1 MYFKFADF
9 FCSYSF
15 GIETMTTFILSRNS
29 QENHTQFQ
37 IKIGKVYARFQTKT
51 TQRKTDGW
59 GELADV

>member
-1 MYFKFADF
+1 
-9 FCSYSF
+9 
-15 GIETMTTFILSRNS
+15 MTTFRRSRNS

-51 TQRKTDGW
+51 TQRKTDGR